1 MTLTAQHALE
11 LVTPPLA
18 QPISLAEAK
27 SQLRVE
33 HNDDDTI
40 ISRLI
45 GVAVAYV
52 DATGALGACMMTQTW
67 GQWLGQN
74 PGTVTLL
81 LGPVQSVSA
90 VKYYDVNNV
99 LQTDTLSNYN
109 ILGTKT
115 RTIVAPKNGF
125 NWPTTFQRDDAIQIQ
140 YVCGYGGTSYSVPQ
154 NVRHAMMMLVAH
166 HYENRELELIGTI
179 SKTLPYGFDDML
191 GQSRGHW
198 YG

>member
-18 QPISLAEAK
+18 QPVSLAEAK

-33 HNDDDTI
+33 HSDDDTI
-40 ISRLI
+40 IARLI

-74 PGTVTLL
+74 PRTATLL

-90 VKYYDVNNV
+90 VKYYDVNNA

-109 ILGTKT
+109 TLGTKT

-140 YVCGYGGTSYSVPQ
+140 YVCGAGGTSYSVPQ
-154 NVRHAMMMLVAH
+154 NVRHALMMLVAH
-166 HYENRELELIGTI
+166 LYENREATQGDKLI
-179 SKTLPYGFDDML
+179 SVPFGFDEML

>member
-90 VKYYDVNNV
+90 VKYYDVNNA

-179 SKTLPYGFDDML
+179 SKTLPFGFDEML

>member
-11 LVTPPLA
+11 LVTPA
-18 QPISLAEAK
+18 VANPILLSEAK
-27 SQLRVE
+27 AQLRVE
-33 HNDDDTI
+33 HNDDDVI
-40 ISRLI
+40 IARLI
-45 GVAVAYV
+45 NVATSYV
-52 DATGALGACMMTQTW
+52 DAQGALGACMMTQTW

-90 VKYYDVNNV
+90 VKYYDVNNA

-109 ILGTKT
+109 VLGTQT
-115 RTIVAPKNGF
+115 RKIVAPKNGF

-140 YVCGYGGTSYSVPQ
+140 YVCGYGGTSHSVPQ
-154 NVRHAMMMLVAH
+154 NVRHALMMLVAH
-166 HYENRELELIGTI
+166 LYENREATQGDKLI
-179 SKTLPYGFDDML
+179 SVPFGFDEML

>member
-33 HNDDDTI
+33 HTDDDTI

-90 VKYYDVNNV
+90 VKYYDVDNV

-115 RTIVAPKNGF
+115 RTIVAPKNGA

-140 YVCGYGGTSYSVPQ
+140 YACGYGGTSYSVPQ

-166 HYENRELELIGTI
+166 LYENREATQNDKLI
-179 SKTLPYGFDDML
+179 SVPFGFDEML